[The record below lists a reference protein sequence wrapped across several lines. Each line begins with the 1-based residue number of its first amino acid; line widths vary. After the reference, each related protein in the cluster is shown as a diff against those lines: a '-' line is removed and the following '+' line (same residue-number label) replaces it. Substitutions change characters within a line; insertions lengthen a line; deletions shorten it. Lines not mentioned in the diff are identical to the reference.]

1 MHLREGRLGG
11 AGPWVLAQPLDVG
24 EPEDEVSTRLVRDDG
39 MRSAVEAEYA
49 VRLGRRAARL

>member
-11 AGPWVLAQPLDVG
+11 AGLWVLAQPLDVG